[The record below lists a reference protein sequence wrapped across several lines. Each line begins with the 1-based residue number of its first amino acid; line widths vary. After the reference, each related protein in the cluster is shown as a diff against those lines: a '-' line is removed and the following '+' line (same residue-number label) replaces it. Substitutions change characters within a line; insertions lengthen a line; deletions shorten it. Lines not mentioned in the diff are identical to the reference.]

1 MSGQM
6 ILVVAFG
13 GALGSVAR
21 YLGMIGIG
29 VWLGQNFPWGTL
41 IVNVLG
47 SAMMGLLIEGSALRW
62 NIGPELRAFLTVG
75 ILGGFT
81 TFSTFSMDVALLVE
95 RNEFASAGLY
105 ILVSVLAS
113 VGALFATMYL
123 VKQVMA

>member
-6 ILVVAFG
+6 IMAVAFG

-29 VWLGQNFPWGTL
+29 VWLGQNFPWATL

-47 SAMMGLLIEGSALRW
+47 SALMGLLIEGSALRW
-62 NIGPELRAFLTVG
+62 NIGPEMRAFLTVG

-113 VGALFATMYL
+113 VGALFGAMYL
-123 VKQVMA
+123 VRQVMA